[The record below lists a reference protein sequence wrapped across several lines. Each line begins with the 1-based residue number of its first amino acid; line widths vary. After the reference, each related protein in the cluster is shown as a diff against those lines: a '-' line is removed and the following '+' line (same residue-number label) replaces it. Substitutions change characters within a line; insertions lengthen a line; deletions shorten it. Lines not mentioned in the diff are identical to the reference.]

1 MFEIQNDLTMPPKKV
16 TVKTGAGSTPN
27 ILVMLSKPKP
37 TATKSTTKS
46 ESVET
51 PDVAIPTTATTTS
64 DLNHEDPLIQ
74 EYYNSLTPNEKI
86 AHTIAKEKLGTSYD
100 VSRTHGFLRWQKAR
114 K

>member
-1 MFEIQNDLTMPPKKV
+1 MPPKKV
-16 TVKTGAGSTPN
+16 TVKTGVGSAPN

-37 TATKSTTKS
+37 TTTTKS

-51 PDVAIPTTATTTS
+51 KS
-64 DLNHEDPLIQ
+64 DLSSKPVVTEAAALKHDDSLIQ
-74 EYYNSLTPNEKI
+74 EYYNSLTPNERI
-86 AHTIAKEKLGTSYD
+86 AHTIAMDKLGTSYD

>member
-1 MFEIQNDLTMPPKKV
+1 MPPKKV

-27 ILVMLSKPKP
+27 ILVMLSKPKS
-37 TATKSTTKS
+37 TATKATKS
-46 ESVET
+46 ESVDT
-51 PDVAIPTTATTTS
+51 KS
-64 DLNHEDPLIQ
+64 DIAPKDDLLHHEDPLIQ

>member
-1 MFEIQNDLTMPPKKV
+1 MFEIQNKSKMPPKKV

-37 TATKSTTKS
+37 TATKCTTKS

-51 PDVAIPTTATTTS
+51 PDVVIPTTS
-64 DLNHEDPLIQ
+64 DLHHEDPLIQ

-100 VSRTHGFLRWQKAR
+100 VSRTHGFLRWQKTR

>member
-1 MFEIQNDLTMPPKKV
+1 MPPKKV
-16 TVKTGAGSTPN
+16 TVKTGGAVPN
-27 ILVMLSKPKP
+27 IMVMLTKPAPIVK
-37 TATKSTTKS
+37 TTIETKS

-51 PDVAIPTTATTTS
+51 KSDFITVS
-64 DLNHEDPLIQ
+64 DLTHEDPLIQ

-100 VSRTHGFLRWQKAR
+100 VSRTHGFLRWQKSR

>member
-1 MFEIQNDLTMPPKKV
+1 M
-16 TVKTGAGSTPN
+16 PN
-27 ILVMLSKPKP
+27 IMVML
-37 TATKSTTKS
+37 TKQSPSIKTTKLTEKKS
-46 ESVET
+46 ESVDT
-51 PDVAIPTTATTTS
+51 KSDFLTT
-64 DLNHEDPLIQ
+64 DLTHEDPLVQ

>member
-1 MFEIQNDLTMPPKKV
+1 MPPKKV
-16 TVKTGAGSTPN
+16 TVKTGAGSAPN

-37 TATKSTTKS
+37 TTKS

-51 PDVAIPTTATTTS
+51 KS
-64 DLNHEDPLIQ
+64 DLSSKQVVANVLTHVDPLIQ
-74 EYYNSLTPNEKI
+74 EYYASLTPNERI
-86 AHTIAKEKLGTSYD
+86 AHTIAVEKLGTSYD

>member
-1 MFEIQNDLTMPPKKV
+1 MFEIQNKSKMPPKKV

-37 TATKSTTKS
+37 TSTATKSTTKS

-51 PDVAIPTTATTTS
+51 KSDVVTPTTS
-64 DLNHEDPLIQ
+64 DLHHEDPLIQ
-74 EYYNSLTPNEKI
+74 EYYNTLTPNEKI

>member
-1 MFEIQNDLTMPPKKV
+1 MPPKKV

-27 ILVMLSKPKP
+27 ILVMLSKPNP

-51 PDVAIPTTATTTS
+51 KSDVVIPTTS
-64 DLNHEDPLIQ
+64 DLYNEDPLIQ
-74 EYYNSLTPNEKI
+74 EYYNTLTPNEKI

>member
-1 MFEIQNDLTMPPKKV
+1 MPPKKV
-16 TVKTGAGSTPN
+16 TVKTGAGSMPN
-27 ILVMLSKPKP
+27 IMVMLTKPSPAVK
-37 TATKSTTKS
+37 TTKLTETKS

-51 PDVAIPTTATTTS
+51 KSDFLTSVDLTPTHT
-64 DLNHEDPLIQ
+64 DPVIQ

-100 VSRTHGFLRWQKAR
+100 VSRTHGFLRWQKSR

>member
-1 MFEIQNDLTMPPKKV
+1 MPPKKV

-27 ILVMLSKPKP
+27 IMVLLN
-37 TATKSTTKS
+37 KSSAPSVSTTIPQETKS

-51 PDVAIPTTATTTS
+51 KS
-64 DLNHEDPLIQ
+64 DFQLKHDDPLIQ
-74 EYYNSLTPNEKI
+74 EYYNSLTLNERI

>member
-1 MFEIQNDLTMPPKKV
+1 M
-16 TVKTGAGSTPN
+16 
-27 ILVMLSKPKP
+27 VMLTNPKPK
-37 TATKSTTKS
+37 AAVEKKS
-46 ESVET
+46 ESVDT
-51 PDVAIPTTATTTS
+51 KSDFTS
-64 DLNHEDPLIQ
+64 VDLTHDDPLIQ

>member
-1 MFEIQNDLTMPPKKV
+1 MPPKKV
-16 TVKTGAGSTPN
+16 TVKTGASSTPN
-27 ILVMLSKPKP
+27 IMVMLSKPKTNP
-37 TATKSTTKS
+37 KTFDVATAVANTKSDVIESNTYKS
-46 ESVET
+46 
-51 PDVAIPTTATTTS
+51 AF
-64 DLNHEDPLIQ
+64 DLSHEDPVIQ

>member
-1 MFEIQNDLTMPPKKV
+1 MPPKKV

-27 ILVMLSKPKP
+27 ILVMLSKPKS

-51 PDVAIPTTATTTS
+51 KSDVATTTATS
-64 DLNHEDPLIQ
+64 DLHHEDPLIQ

>member
-1 MFEIQNDLTMPPKKV
+1 MFEIQNESKMPPKKV

-27 ILVMLSKPKP
+27 ILVMLSKPKAAAT
-37 TATKSTTKS
+37 TAKAATATTKS
-46 ESVET
+46 EYVDT
-51 PDVAIPTTATTTS
+51 KS
-64 DLNHEDPLIQ
+64 DIVTKDNLTHEDPAIQ
-74 EYYNSLTPNEKI
+74 EYYNSLTTNEKI

>member
-1 MFEIQNDLTMPPKKV
+1 MPPKKV
-16 TVKTGAGSTPN
+16 TVKTGAGSMPN
-27 ILVMLSKPKP
+27 IMVMLTKPS
-37 TATKSTTKS
+37 TKTTTTLTETKS

-51 PDVAIPTTATTTS
+51 KSDFITS
-64 DLNHEDPLIQ
+64 AAAGDLTHEDPLIQ

-100 VSRTHGFLRWQKAR
+100 VSRTHGFLRWQKSR